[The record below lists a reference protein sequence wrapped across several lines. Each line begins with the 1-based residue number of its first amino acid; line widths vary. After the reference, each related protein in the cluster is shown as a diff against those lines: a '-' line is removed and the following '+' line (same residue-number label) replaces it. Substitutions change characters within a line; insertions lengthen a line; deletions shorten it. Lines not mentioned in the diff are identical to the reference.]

1 VDDVA
6 APAAVEVERVW
17 LDDTAWVDVARGW
30 LPDHERVFQ
39 EVLEQTPWEQPRIFR
54 YEKWIDEPRLTAWGA
69 NAGSHPALVDAT
81 RRLERM
87 YSVSFGGYALAQ
99 YRHGLDGQAFHRD
112 NDMKWC
118 ENTLIA
124 LVTLGAQ
131 RPWYL
136 RPRANRNQ
144 HGLENKGA
152 THDLRPSGGDLMV
165 MGGTCQQGWE
175 HSVPQLRNQRVGIR
189 ISAQWRWTSRTGRQ
203 ERTAGYGAPLH
214 FSRRGR

>member
-1 VDDVA
+1 MVMDA
-6 APAAVEVERVW
+6 ATIERVW

-30 LPDHERVFQ
+30 LPDHERVYQ
-39 EVLEQTPWEQPRIFR
+39 EVLEQTPWEQPRIWR
-54 YEKWIDEPRLTAWGA
+54 YEKWIDEPRLTA
-69 NAGSHPALVDAT
+69 SSRSQHPALVEAT
-81 RRLERM
+81 RWLEKHYAVR
-87 YSVSFGGYALAQ
+87 FGGYGLAQ

-136 RPRANRNQ
+136 RPRANRNN
-144 HGLENKGA
+144 HSLENKGA
-152 THDLRPSGGDLMV
+152 THDLKPAGGDLMV
-165 MGGTCQQGWE
+165 MGGTCQLGWE
-175 HSVPQLRNQRVGIR
+175 HSVPQLRDGTRVGVR

-203 ERTAGYGAPLH
+203 ERTAGYGAPLN
-214 FSRRGR
+214 FSRRR